1 MTRYICILIAL
12 FALAACEAEPTPF
25 PVELPVTPTEFVP
38 ATEIPPVHYALAAN
52 TLGHI
57 AESDLD
63 LIDRVSTIEQL
74 VEVVNPDD
82 LGIRYD
88 IVVTYGDLAG
98 WTRSAITPQAILVID
113 PAVDTL
119 VPQLSQI
126 IRQAVDP
133 QATLNALAIPGA
145 VTTGESTAQPP
156 EAIRTQLANLG
167 RPDGLHLT
175 IGHTPVPG
183 TDFIIQQLT
192 SANIDVHPLALTAD
206 QIRAA
211 FSEGRIQLALLTW
224 TTPEQH
230 QQWRDL
236 FGAQNAFDLY
246 DLPISYR
253 ALPDLVISFTPGGWP
268 LASY

>member
-1 MTRYICILIAL
+1 MTRYVCILIAL
-12 FALAACEAEPTPF
+12 LALTACEAEPTPF

-38 ATEIPPVHYALAAN
+38 ATEIPPVRYALAPN
-52 TLGHI
+52 TSGHI
-57 AESDLD
+57 AESDFN
-63 LIDRVSTIEQL
+63 LIDRASTTDQL
-74 VEVVNPDD
+74 LEGANPDD

-88 IVVTYGDLAG
+88 IVVTYGDQAG

-133 QATLNALAIPGA
+133 QATLTALGIPGA
-145 VTTGESTAQPP
+145 VTTGEPVAQPS
-156 EAIRTQLANLG
+156 ATIRTQLANLG
-167 RPDGLHLT
+167 RPDGLHL
-175 IGHTPVPG
+175 IMGHTPVPG
-183 TDFIIQQLT
+183 TASIIQQLT
-192 SANIDVHPLALTAD
+192 SANIEIQPLALTTD

-211 FSEGRIQLALLTW
+211 FAEGRIQLALVTW

-230 QQWRDL
+230 QQWHDL
-236 FGAQNAFDLY
+236 FGVQNAFDLY

-253 ALPDLVISFTPGGWP
+253 ALPELIISFTPGGWP
-268 LASY
+268 LASR